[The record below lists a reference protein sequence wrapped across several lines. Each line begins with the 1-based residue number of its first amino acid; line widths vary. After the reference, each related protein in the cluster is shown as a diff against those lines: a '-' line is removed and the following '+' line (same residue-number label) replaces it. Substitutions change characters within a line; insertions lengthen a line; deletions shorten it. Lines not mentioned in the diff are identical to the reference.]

1 MAACPPLGR
10 RPYGSG
16 GNTLCVELRCG
27 PHLLL
32 LDAGSGAREFG
43 RELAASGVPVDA
55 DILLSHTHLDHICGL
70 PFFAPMFNSAT
81 RLRFWGGHLAPP
93 DGIAAA
99 LARSWRAPLMPDL
112 DAAFRA
118 TLSFTNFT
126 PGDTLEPHAGLRV
139 GTVAL
144 RHPGN
149 SIGYRFEWGGASLC
163 YITDTEHPP
172 QGLDQRLLRFV
183 TGSDVMI
190 YDASF
195 TEDEYLS
202 RVGWGHSTW
211 RAAADL
217 ADAAG
222 VGQLG
227 TVPPRPR
234 SRRPDD
240 GYDRA
245 GDRGATPRIVDGD
258 GRDAARGEGQPG
270 LTRNA

>member
-1 MAACPPLGR
+1 
-10 RPYGSG
+10 
-16 GNTLCVELRCG
+16 
-27 PHLLL
+27 
-32 LDAGSGAREFG
+32 
-43 RELAASGVPVDA
+43 
-55 DILLSHTHLDHICGL
+55 
-70 PFFAPMFNSAT
+70 MFNSAT

-222 VGQLG
+222 VGQL
-227 TVPPRPR
+227 VPFHHDPGHDDLMMDTIARAIEG
-234 SRRPDD
+234 RRP
-240 GYDRA
+240 GSLTATEGMRLVVRGNRA
-245 GDRGATPRIVDGD
+245 
-258 GRDAARGEGQPG
+258 
-270 LTRNA
+270 